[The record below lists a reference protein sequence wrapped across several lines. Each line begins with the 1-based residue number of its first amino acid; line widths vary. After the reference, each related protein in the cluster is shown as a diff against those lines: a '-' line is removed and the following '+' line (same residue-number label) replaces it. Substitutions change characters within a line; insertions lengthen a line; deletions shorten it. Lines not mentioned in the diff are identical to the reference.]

1 MPTTDCATDRALPN
15 SQSEDSQSGSARLAS
30 QGASGLLRGLFYGFA
45 ITITSGLA
53 LTSWYVG
60 VRVVAA
66 DEVAPSN
73 KTASGPVRAA
83 PVPLRAAAQPAVT
96 EDSIAEA
103 FWYNVPPAALYLHV
117 AGLGPKQDAGF
128 VRSLLSQGF
137 RAQVQARDDKA
148 TILIGPFSTHVEME
162 QAQRKLQSSGVLA
175 IDMAH

>member
-1 MPTTDCATDRALPN
+1 MPTTDCATDTALPN
-15 SQSEDSQSGSARLAS
+15 SQSEDSQSRSARLAS
-30 QGASGLLRGLFYGFA
+30 HGAPGLLRGLFYGFA
-45 ITITSGLA
+45 ITITTGLA

-66 DEVAPSN
+66 NEVAPSN
-73 KTASGPVRAA
+73 KTTSEVVKAAAGPS
-83 PVPLRAAAQPAVT
+83 RAAAPPAAT

-103 FWYNVPPAALYLHV
+103 FWYDVPPAVLYLQV

-128 VRSLLSQGF
+128 VRSLLTQGF

-175 IDMAH
+175 IAMAH